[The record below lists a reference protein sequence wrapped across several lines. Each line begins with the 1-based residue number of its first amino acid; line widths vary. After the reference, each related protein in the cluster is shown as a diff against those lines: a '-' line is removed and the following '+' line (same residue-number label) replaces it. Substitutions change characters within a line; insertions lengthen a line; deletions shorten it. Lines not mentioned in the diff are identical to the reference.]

1 MKMNEIIPFHAFVLL
16 FLFFLYICAIA
27 WAFGQYLGE
36 VIKLKWSIEKSLR
49 NMRRRAVKIQNEFN
63 EGENSGRKH
72 NNS

>member
-1 MKMNEIIPFHAFVLL
+1 MNEIIPFHAFVLL

-63 EGENSGRKH
+63 EGENSERRHK
-72 NNS
+72 NS

>member
-36 VIKLKWSIEKSLR
+36 VIKLKWNIEKSLR

-63 EGENSGRKH
+63 EGENSERRHK
-72 NNS
+72 NS

>member
-1 MKMNEIIPFHAFVLL
+1 MKMSEIIPFHAFVLL

-63 EGENSGRKH
+63 EGENSERRHK
-72 NNS
+72 NS